1 MNSVGCRFCQGQL
14 DEQLVT
20 RVQEFQGQWVVIE
33 NLPALVCRQC
43 GEQYY
48 TPQAHDLVVALLRAQ
63 PEPSRTEVVKVY
75 DATRAA

>member
-1 MNSVGCRFCQGQL
+1 MNSVRCRFCQGQL

-20 RVQEFQGQWVVIE
+20 RVQEHQGQWVVVE

-48 TPQAHDLVVALLRAQ
+48 TPRAHDLVVELLRAQ